1 MVLARRSLRGVAS
14 AARSFRAAPIAR
26 RSGQVLGR
34 RFYSS
39 EKGEKGFEDH
49 STSDMPWYVQLDQLY
64 NLGLH

>member
-14 AARSFRAAPIAR
+14 AARSFRAAPVVR

-39 EKGEKGFEDH
+39 EKGDQGYDDH
-49 STSDMPWYVQLDQLY
+49 STSDMPW
-64 NLGLH
+64 